1 MARKESTNMSLN
13 TLFKNKTVLIVGDV
27 MIDAYIHGKVDRIS
41 PEAPVPVLL
50 ESFTEYRLGGA
61 ANVALNV
68 KKLGAF
74 PLLVSIIGKDKT
86 SEILEN
92 ILQKEDISLQG
103 LRKSQN
109 LITTIKTRVMSNN
122 QQIIRIDREKA
133 EDLPK
138 KEEDVLIDVFSNY
151 LNKFK
156 IDVAIIEDYN
166 KGTLTQKTIS
176 RLIEIA
182 NKNKVD
188 VVVDPKKKNF
198 DLYKNV
204 TLFKPNLKEF
214 TEGTNLKI
222 DNSEIKHQLDKVAF
236 DFLNKSQNKMLMVTL
251 SEKGIYIAN
260 KKKSFHFPAHVRN
273 IFDVSGAGDTV
284 ISVAALCIASK
295 LNEEQ
300 IAQISNLSGGLVCEQ
315 SGVVPVSI
323 TQLNAEVLKNN
334 LL

>member
-1 MARKESTNMSLN
+1 VTKKVSANPTLIS
-13 TLFKNKTVLIVGDV
+13 LFKNKTVLIVGDV

-61 ANVALNV
+61 ANVALNI
-68 KKLGAF
+68 KKLGGY

-103 LRKSQN
+103 LRKSQQ

-122 QQIIRIDREKA
+122 QQIIRIDKEKA
-133 EDLPK
+133 EDLPQ
-138 KEEDVLIDVFSNY
+138 KEESILIDVFTNY
-151 LNKFK
+151 LNNFK
-156 IDVAIIEDYN
+156 IDVLIVEDYN
-166 KGTLTQKTIS
+166 KGILTENTITK
-176 RLIEIA
+176 LIDVA
-182 NKNKVD
+182 NKNNVD

-198 DLYKNV
+198 NLYKNI

-214 TEGTNLKI
+214 IEGVNIKI
-222 DNSEIKHQLDKVAF
+222 DNSDIKEQLDDVAF
-236 DFLNKSQNKMLMVTL
+236 DFLKTSKNKMLMVTL

-260 KKKSFHFPAHVRN
+260 QKKSYHFPAHIRN

-284 ISVAALCIASK
+284 ISVAALCLAAK
-295 LNEEQ
+295 LSEEK

-315 SGVVPVSI
+315 SGVVPVSLS
-323 TQLNAEVLKNN
+323 QLNAEVQQNK

>member
-1 MARKESTNMSLN
+1 
-13 TLFKNKTVLIVGDV
+13 
-27 MIDAYIHGKVDRIS
+27 
-41 PEAPVPVLL
+41 
-50 ESFTEYRLGGA
+50 
-61 ANVALNV
+61 
-68 KKLGAF
+68 
-74 PLLVSIIGKDKT
+74 
-86 SEILEN
+86 
-92 ILQKEDISLQG
+92 LQKEDISLQG

-138 KEEDVLIDVFSNY
+138 KEEDVLIDVFTNY

-176 RLIEIA
+176 TLIEIA

>member
-1 MARKESTNMSLN
+1 MSLN

-214 TEGTNLKI
+214 MPL
-222 DNSEIKHQLDKVAF
+222 
-236 DFLNKSQNKMLMVTL
+236 
-251 SEKGIYIAN
+251 
-260 KKKSFHFPAHVRN
+260 R
-273 IFDVSGAGDTV
+273 
-284 ISVAALCIASK
+284 
-295 LNEEQ
+295 
-300 IAQISNLSGGLVCEQ
+300 
-315 SGVVPVSI
+315 
-323 TQLNAEVLKNN
+323 
-334 LL
+334 

>member
-1 MARKESTNMSLN
+1 VAKKELTKTSLT

-27 MIDAYIHGKVDRIS
+27 MIDSYIYGKVERIS

-61 ANVALNV
+61 ANVALNI
-68 KKLGAF
+68 KKLGGF
-74 PLLVSIIGKDKT
+74 PILVSIIGKDKT

-103 LRKSQN
+103 IRKSQN

-122 QQIIRIDREKA
+122 QQIIRIDREKS
-133 EDLPK
+133 EDLPQ
-138 KEEDVLIDVFSNY
+138 KEEDILIDVFTNY
-151 LNKFK
+151 LNNFK
-156 IDVAIIEDYN
+156 VDVLIVEDYN
-166 KGTLTQKTIS
+166 KGILTEKTIAK
-176 RLIEIA
+176 LIEAA
-182 NKNKVD
+182 NKNKVE

-198 DLYKNV
+198 GLYKNV

-214 TEGTNLKI
+214 TEGVNLKT
-222 DNSEIKHQLDKVAF
+222 DNSNIKSQMDKVAF
-236 DFLNKSQNKMLMVTL
+236 DFLKKTNNKMLMVTL

-260 KKKSFHFPAHVRN
+260 QKKSFHFPAHIRN

-284 ISVAALCIASK
+284 ISVAALCLAAK
-295 LNEEQ
+295 LNEQQ

-315 SGVVPVSI
+315 SGVVPVNVS
-323 TQLNAEVLKNN
+323 QLNAEVMQNN